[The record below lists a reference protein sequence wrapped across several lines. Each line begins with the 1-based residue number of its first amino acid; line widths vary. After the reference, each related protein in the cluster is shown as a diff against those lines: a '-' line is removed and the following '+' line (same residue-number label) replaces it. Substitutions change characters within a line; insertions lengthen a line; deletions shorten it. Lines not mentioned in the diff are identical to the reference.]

1 MASKRTS
8 TQRKSHIMKLIIKGP
23 KENILSIASFL
34 SIRDVCSQAG
44 TCCSVRFTLISS
56 QGAMK
61 CVWMRCM
68 QEAFP
73 GVFCRATGRSPFG
86 MSEEEVEGG
95 GLLVLISTST
105 SNKINLPLITHLLP
119 QRYPHSIDPSFL
131 KSELGHQ
138 LFCLREANY
147 SIFLKDETRVILVQF
162 KGQVGTGNHCSRGLH
177 PRQREYHQEQ

>member
-1 MASKRTS
+1 MVSKRTS
-8 TQRKSHIMKLIIKGP
+8 TPRKSHVMKLIIKGSE
-23 KENILSIASFL
+23 ENILSIASFL
-34 SIRDVCSQAG
+34 SIRDVRSLAG
-44 TCCSVRFTLISS
+44 TCRSVRFTLISS

-61 CVWMRCM
+61 CIWMRRM

-73 GVFCRATGRSPFG
+73 EVFCRATGRSPFG

-162 KGQVGTGNHCSRGLH
+162 KGQVGIGNRCSRGLH
-177 PRQREYHQEQ
+177 PRQGEYH